1 MEVEKATLL
10 EVAKAI
16 SVEELKRRIRED
28 PADIPG
34 IRKSGNARGRD

>member
-28 PADIPG
+28 IPG